1 MPIKSLTA
9 KSLTA
14 KSLTGRGRQAAPT
27 RQGLSLIAALAAWV
41 RESAERARQ
50 RRALARLN
58 DFDLR
63 DIGLT
68 RRDVEDETAKPF
80 WRM

>member
-1 MPIKSLTA
+1 MSIRSLTA
-9 KSLTA
+9 KSLA
-14 KSLTGRGRQAAPT
+14 AREQQASPTG
-27 RQGLSLIAALAAWV
+27 QGLSLIALVATWM
-41 RESAERARQ
+41 RTSADRARQ

>member
-1 MPIKSLTA
+1 MSIRSLTA
-9 KSLTA
+9 KSPSA
-14 KSLTGRGRQAAPT
+14 KSLAAREQRTSPTGH
-27 RQGLSLIAALAAWV
+27 GLSPIAVLAGWV
-41 RESAERARQ
+41 RASAERARQ

-68 RRDVEDETAKPF
+68 RQDVEDETAKPF

>member
-1 MPIKSLTA
+1 MTIKILTVREQQT
-9 KSLTA
+9 S
-14 KSLTGRGRQAAPT
+14 PT
-27 RQGLSLIAALAAWV
+27 RQGFFLFAALATWV
-41 RESAERARQ
+41 RESAERSRQ

-68 RRDVEDETAKPF
+68 RRDVEVETGKPF
-80 WRM
+80 WRI

>member
-1 MPIKSLTA
+1 MTIKILTVREQQN
-9 KSLTA
+9 S
-14 KSLTGRGRQAAPT
+14 PT
-27 RQGLSLIAALAAWV
+27 RQGVFLLATLAAWV
-41 RESAERARQ
+41 RESAERSRQ

-68 RRDVEDETAKPF
+68 RRDVEVETGKPF
-80 WRM
+80 WRI